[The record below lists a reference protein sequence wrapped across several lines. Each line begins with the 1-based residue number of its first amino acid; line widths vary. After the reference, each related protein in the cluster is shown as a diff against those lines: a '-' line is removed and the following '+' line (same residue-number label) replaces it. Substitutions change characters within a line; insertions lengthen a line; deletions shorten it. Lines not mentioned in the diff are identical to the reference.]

1 MGGFAVQIPGNLPE
15 SEKFLPSDDSETWFL
30 TEAGIHFL
38 LNKEGNGSDEVP
50 DLSEEDIKSKS
61 KANGLAKGLIC
72 LQALW
77 FIAQCLTRLAQRI
90 PIALLELNTFG
101 HAWQKNWYVAYWYLS
116 WLEAP
121 RRETD
126 FLENFAIRGESMEY
140 YYVPAEHG
148 AELHRDV
155 DVSSTTLASGQYLTG
170 TGFKLRTFAQLID
183 HHLLFPTFPHES
195 LMKPYRSKYLRAL
208 TNLNQYKDDQIP
220 FTGLTF
226 TDRDVT
232 RWNMAWRAVQTCK
245 LVEDTKENG
254 VTQKRPDVK
263 RLPRQLT
270 ERCDDW
276 PTFDDLANLPILFG
290 FSVAA
295 FIYGGLHAL
304 AWFAHFNSNTEQLLW
319 RASAC
324 IVMGGFPVACII
336 RFVIPAAEDIIDEF
350 LSAYDGQKVWMN
362 SATVFF
368 FWLIFS
374 HEHTSSSN
382 ASSTS
387 PTYQQEPTTSRIGPP
402 TSLTYPK
409 DLPESNGRE
418 FWHSS
423 LQDTDVVLEILVFKE
438 ERWRVI
444 AISVRVQG
452 LLAGFGDFWN
462 RTLFSWLE
470 MQFTINET
478 HLSGGEL
485 CNTLMPDKHCVILET
500 YTRYTWSANPHLI
513 NRTSLGELIIIEK
526 VHVFNP
532 I

>member
-1 MGGFAVQIPGNLPE
+1 
-15 SEKFLPSDDSETWFL
+15 
-30 TEAGIHFL
+30 
-38 LNKEGNGSDEVP
+38 
-50 DLSEEDIKSKS
+50 
-61 KANGLAKGLIC
+61 
-72 LQALW
+72 
-77 FIAQCLTRLAQRI
+77 
-90 PIALLELNTFG
+90 
-101 HAWQKNWYVAYWYLS
+101 
-116 WLEAP
+116 
-121 RRETD
+121 
-126 FLENFAIRGESMEY
+126 MEY

-324 IVMGGFPVACII
+324 IVMGGFPVTCIMSI
-336 RFVIPAAEDIIDEF
+336 AMSAAADEIEKFQRSHSQEVWMQRATGSLTKALFALWCVFISSIAAAYILARAYLVVECFINLSHLPAGAYDVPNW
-350 LSAYDGQKVWMN
+350 SAY
-362 SATVFF
+362 FP
-368 FWLIFS
+368 
-374 HEHTSSSN
+374 H
-382 ASSTS
+382 
-387 PTYQQEPTTSRIGPP
+387 
-402 TSLTYPK
+402 
-409 DLPESNGRE
+409 
-418 FWHSS
+418 
-423 LQDTDVVLEILVFKE
+423 
-438 ERWRVI
+438 
-444 AISVRVQG
+444 IS
-452 LLAGFGDFWN
+452 
-462 RTLFSWLE
+462 
-470 MQFTINET
+470 
-478 HLSGGEL
+478 
-485 CNTLMPDKHCVILET
+485 
-500 YTRYTWSANPHLI
+500 
-513 NRTSLGELIIIEK
+513 
-526 VHVFNP
+526 
-532 I
+532 